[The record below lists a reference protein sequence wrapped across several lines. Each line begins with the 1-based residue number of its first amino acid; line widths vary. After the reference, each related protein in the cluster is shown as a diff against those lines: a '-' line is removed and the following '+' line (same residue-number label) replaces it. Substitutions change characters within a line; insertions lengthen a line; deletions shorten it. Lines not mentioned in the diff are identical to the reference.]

1 MVPEK
6 GRKSAM
12 AKKSTTKNARMGAR
26 SNARR
31 TGMFEMRND
40 RERKMFAMIAMLA
53 VALLGSVGVAVA
65 AFSQD
70 LNINGTANIKAT
82 NWNIHFENLQAVA
95 LVGKAS
101 EVTAPTIDTNTTKIG
116 DYAVELK
123 APGDATSYTFD
134 VKNDGDLD
142 AEITAITIKTGAGL
156 TCTSTGANA
165 TANSAVCGKLNY
177 TLKNADNSDVA
188 VGDELSVG
196 ASKTLTLKLEFD
208 GSATDA
214 DLPDQDVAV
223 SGLDVTITYGQ
234 KNN

>member
-1 MVPEK
+1 
-6 GRKSAM
+6 
-12 AKKSTTKNARMGAR
+12 MGAR
-26 SNARR
+26 ANARR

-142 AEITAITIKTGAGL
+142 AEITAITIKTGA
-156 TCTSTGANA
+156 NA

-214 DLPDQDVAV
+214 DLPDQDVEV

-234 KNN
+234 KTN